1 MTTARPGGGGAAT
14 APTTAP
20 RPTAAGSRRGRRWA
34 AIALPVAASLVVFL
48 AAWQAVVVVGGYQP
62 FILPGPLTVAGRFVT
77 AWADG
82 TMLPHA
88 WTTLAEVLLGFA
100 IGASLALV
108 TGILL
113 ARSRLAERML
123 SPYLVAAQA
132 TPILA
137 LAPLIALW
145 FGTGL
150 VSKLVITTLIVFFPV
165 AVATMV
171 GIRSVD
177 PRLLEM
183 ARAFRATSW
192 QLVTRVEVPAALPA
206 ILGGMRVGIT
216 LAVIGAIV
224 AEWAGGESGLGV
236 LINVARGS
244 LFDIPLMFA
253 ALVTLALTGIVL
265 YLAMVLIERR
275 LVGDR

>member
-1 MTTARPGGGGAAT
+1 MSRSVRAAW
-14 APTTAP
+14 P
-20 RPTAAGSRRGRRWA
+20 
-34 AIALPVAASLVVFL
+34 IAASLVAFGAL
-48 AAWQAVVVVGGYQP
+48 WQAIVFVSGYRS
-62 FILPGPLTVAGRFVT
+62 FVLPGPYTVLERFVG
-77 AWADG
+77 AWTDG
-82 TMLPHA
+82 TMWPHTR
-88 WTTLAEVLLGFA
+88 TTLVEVLLGFA

-108 TGILL
+108 VGILL
-113 ARSRLAERML
+113 ARSRLAERLL

-132 TPILA
+132 TPVLA

-150 VSKLVITTLIVFFPV
+150 PSKLVVCTLIVFFPV

-177 PRLLEM
+177 PRILEM
-183 ARAFRATSW
+183 ARSYRATTW
-192 QLVTRVEVPAALPA
+192 QLVARVEVPAALPA
-206 ILGGMRVGIT
+206 ILGGMRVGVT

-224 AEWAGGESGLGV
+224 GEWAGGDTGLGV
-236 LINVARGS
+236 LINIARGS

-253 ALVTLALTGIVL
+253 TLATLALMGIAL
-265 YLAMVLIERR
+265 YLLMVLVERR